1 MNYWLHRISYEM
13 NISYPLMEK
22 GYLSIGFSDFCC
34 NDFLEQLVKDD
45 ENSWNYFE
53 EQFLKNWGNKPRS
66 RYSLWRFIKEMK
78 KGDWVL
84 VPEWGG
90 TFSIYELTDDNVTLA
105 SDESIELPEKDCNGN
120 KIERHENKMIRTSN
134 QEEDNYYDIG
144 FLRKCKPVECYIPRQ
159 EYADMALNSRM
170 KLFSTNANISDLKE
184 SIETAVEAFRD
195 KKPINLKEILVEKT
209 VDIWSKTIREKLKSE
224 KYEKLVK
231 WYFTQIGASEV
242 YIPPKHYVGK
252 QGDVDVVATFEKLKT
267 IVYVQAKFY
276 EGETSDWAVQQI
288 VDFSNSKEIG
298 LDNNY
303 SYQFWVISSSECF
316 SENCRKLATENH
328 VRLINGEEFV
338 RMLLDVGIES
348 LNGFDK

>member
-1 MNYWLHRISYEM
+1 MS
-13 NISYPLMEK
+13 
-22 GYLSIGFSDFCC
+22 LSLD
-34 NDFLEQLVKDD
+34 
-45 ENSWNYFE
+45 
-53 EQFLKNWGNKPRS
+53 
-66 RYSLWRFIKEMK
+66 
-78 KGDWVL
+78 
-84 VPEWGG
+84 
-90 TFSIYELTDDNVTLA
+90 
-105 SDESIELPEKDCNGN
+105 
-120 KIERHENKMIRTSN
+120 
-134 QEEDNYYDIG
+134 
-144 FLRKCKPVECYIPRQ
+144 
-159 EYADMALNSRM
+159 
-170 KLFSTNANISDLKE
+170 ISDLKE
-184 SIETAVEAFRD
+184 SIETAIEAFRD
-195 KKPINLKEILVEKT
+195 KKPINLKEMLVEKT
-209 VDIWSKTIREKLKSE
+209 VGIWSETINDKLNPV

-242 YIPPKHYVGK
+242 YILPKHYEGK

-267 IVYVQAKFY
+267 IVYVQAEFY

-298 LDNNY
+298 LDNY